1 MKRVLLVA
9 LLTVLTLSMLSITAL
24 ADIGNPNG
32 TRKNIS
38 AEGEVIDSPAY
49 IVNAKSELGDNY
61 LDVYGFKF
69 SCLNKAALFFSCS
82 VVREED
88 PFPYPSSIC
97 IFTNNEIIKSTL
109 IDMGFVADYWE
120 IVGIPGGSTGTFT
133 LMTSAPIFTSANSGR
148 LLFTE
153 DTAFATGGGTIEL
166 GNFVWLDKDGNEL
179 AAGTV
184 DDAGANAGANA
195 GDTAGGTAGSPK
207 TSDSMNLTLW
217 FTLGVVSLCGF
228 AVLLVSFRKKEF
240 NS

>member
-1 MKRVLLVA
+1 VKRLLFVA
-9 LLTVLTLSMLSITAL
+9 LLAVLTLSLLSITAL

-49 IVNAKSELGDNY
+49 IVNAKSDLGDNY
-61 LDVYGFKF
+61 LNVYGFKF

-88 PFPYPSSIC
+88 PFPYPGSIC

-109 IDMGFVADYWE
+109 EGMGFIADYWE
-120 IVGIPGGSTGTFT
+120 IEGIPGGSTGTFT
-133 LMTSAPIFTSANSGR
+133 LLTSAPIFTSANSGR

-179 AAGTV
+179 AASAVT
-184 DDAGANAGANA
+184 NAE
-195 GDTAGGTAGSPK
+195 DTAGSPK
-207 TSDSMNLTLW
+207 TYDNMNFTLW
-217 FTLGVVSLCGF
+217 FTLGVVSMCGG
-228 AVLLVSFRKKEF
+228 VLLLISFRKKEF
-240 NS
+240 NA